1 MADRVAQLQTELR
14 KLVIRVGMHFPHH
27 VVFELHSFLQD
38 SASTLKNR
46 SVDAVGSKLA
56 TAQQILKDIQKRVP
70 HLIKQVHSI
79 TTAMLAVARL
89 KADNTITFQ
98 KNVEKCVKKLSEDSR
113 SYSAVPL
120 PCRSWFDFDL
130 KPVTVFSISPEV
142 VLLGGIHK
150 PRKIRIVGNDGQSYF
165 AILKGNDELRQD
177 LVIQQ
182 SFNIINKL
190 FNADDEARKRR
201 LFMRT
206 YNVVLLSPSAG
217 ILEMVCHSQSL
228 TEYLVG
234 PSQCPLKPDFASV
247 GAHERFRP
255 SDHVSAHFGA
265 KCVALSIHYYH

>member
-1 MADRVAQLQTELR
+1 
-14 KLVIRVGMHFPHH
+14 MHFPHH

-38 SASTLKNR
+38 APSASRNR
-46 SVDAVGSKLA
+46 TVDTVGSKIA
-56 TAQQILKDIQKRVP
+56 TAQHILKEIQKKFP
-70 HLIKQVHSI
+70 QLIKQVHAV
-79 TTAMLAVARL
+79 TTSMLAVARL
-89 KADNTITFQ
+89 KAENTSGFQ
-98 KNVEKCVKKLSEDSR
+98 KSVEKSVKKLSEDSHL
-113 SYSAVPL
+113 YGTVPM
-120 PCRSWFDFDL
+120 PCRSWFDFDI
-130 KPVTVFSISPEV
+130 KPVTVHSISPEV

-150 PRKIRIVGNDGQSYF
+150 PRKIKIVGNDGFTYF

-182 SFNIINKL
+182 SFTIINKL

-234 PSQCPLKPDFASV
+234 PSQCPLKPDFAIV
-247 GAHERFRP
+247 GAHERYRP
-255 SDHVSAHFGA
+255 ADDVRLICCEKKFQEYP
-265 KCVALSIHYYH
+265 L